1 MKPFCP
7 DGYVWVQEAIER
19 AALSWFAQQTTAL
32 ENAVAGELAINSR
45 PNGDLNA
52 LTPVEQLARA
62 LRPPPSISEGLRQQV
77 VDLLTQT
84 EHRLRNSLH
93 QGVLTAY
100 YFGGLFDQGRHA
112 IAPEF
117 WSTPEADGV
126 LISGI
131 YWPFGK
137 PRSWHE
143 ERPSYPLC
151 FLESQLATLLSEGP
165 KKPSPQV
172 RQAGNRRGRKPI
184 KLEQV
189 KEAMKLDFSQR
200 SELQNMQEKE
210 LAAKYRVSRD
220 TARKARDAVVP
231 QIVDDSIVDK

>member
-1 MKPFCP
+1 MVIYKFKRRGPESRSVAGHLTIAVRLSTAPSKLHGGGGGGEMKPFCP
-7 DGYVWVQEAIER
+7 DGYVWVQEAIEQGSSILVC
-19 AALSWFAQQTTAL
+19 AADQRAL
-32 ENAVAGELAINSR
+32 ENAVADELAINSR

-100 YFGGLFDQGRHA
+100 YFGGLSDQGRHA

-151 FLESQLATLLSEGP
+151 FLNHNWQHC
-165 KKPSPQV
+165 
-172 RQAGNRRGRKPI
+172 
-184 KLEQV
+184 
-189 KEAMKLDFSQR
+189 
-200 SELQNMQEKE
+200 
-210 LAAKYRVSRD
+210 
-220 TARKARDAVVP
+220 
-231 QIVDDSIVDK
+231 